1 MRVFCCC
8 GFQALSVEQRTR
20 CQKGEGGAGDRCL
33 AAVTYFPKTATG
45 GGGSKRVQTR
55 SLGLFTAWCTVN
67 SSHSSSSSSSIGG
80 CCRNGCP
87 CAAAVCSGAC

>member
-45 GGGSKRVQTR
+45 GGVQR
-55 SLGLFTAWCTVN
+55 GFKHEV
-67 SSHSSSSSSSIGG
+67 
-80 CCRNGCP
+80 
-87 CAAAVCSGAC
+87 